1 MKKVYWLMLILSA
14 CNVPDFQEFSE
25 LGELR
30 MMGIVADKPEIDGTL
45 TDDVQVVLTPYLSD
59 ILGGGRKFNV
69 SVASC
74 LDPGLSRGA
83 RPRCLKPQHVPYPN
97 GNSFDTSVLAENNY
111 TGAMDAVTITIA
123 NPAQLIATHA
133 AQPRY
138 NGIDYLV
145 IFRLTHDATNLIA
158 VKAISIAVRE
168 TLNRNPEIEKIV
180 LDEELASSTLKPIA
194 IDVSFTSAGQQESY
208 TEMSVDGS
216 IDSLTESYFITWFY
230 RRASIKP
237 ARILFGQQSKYQSS
251 PFAHTVVAVVKD
263 KRGGTAI
270 KVKQLP
276 ASARL
281 KELCQQLA
289 EGKELCED

>member
-1 MKKVYWLMLILSA
+1 MKKFCWPMLILSA

-30 MMGIVADKPEIDGTL
+30 MMGIVADKPEIDGTR

-59 ILGGGRKFNV
+59 ILGAGREFKV
-69 SVASC
+69 SVVSC

-83 RPRCLKPQHVPYPN
+83 RPRCLKPKLVPYPN
-97 GNSFDTSVLAENNY
+97 NNTFDTRVLAENNY

-123 NPAQLIATHA
+123 NPAELIAARA
-133 AQPRY
+133 AQSRY
-138 NGIDYLV
+138 NGINYLV
-145 IFRLTHDATNLIA
+145 IFTLTRGATSLTA
-158 VKAISIAVRE
+158 VKAISIAGRE
-168 TLNRNPEIEKIV
+168 NLNRNPEIEKIV

-194 IDVSFTSAGQQESY
+194 IDVSFTPAGQQENY

-216 IDSLTESYFITWFY
+216 IDSLTESYVITWFY
-230 RRASIKP
+230 RRASITP

-263 KRGGTAI
+263 RRGGTAV

-281 KELCQQLA
+281 KELCQQLVEA
-289 EGKELCED
+289 KEFCEG